1 MHGLLEFITSSEVL
15 LQTTKKCLF
24 EPESKVFLVVLSDFT
39 SWLTGAVVRYMGE
52 AVRLKELCFPW
63 LVLLFWHQL
72 AANWSWQWLYNNGYG
87 VFTLAVCM
95 WASKRWSI
103 PSSYRPCW
111 VFFPLRA
118 KCSWDEAEAD
128 IQHILLTGFP
138 PADEMWLKV
147 KTQLLDTIY
156 GLSRF
161 YQSHFVE
168 CFQLA
173 SSRWPLHYGSRDALF
188 GLLSMGLVQLGF
200 LLNLQ
205 SVIHCWRKFGYVC
218 VCIYSQSKDVAVKS
232 EWDIWNTH
240 C

>member
-72 AANWSWQWLYNNGYG
+72 AANWSWQWLYNDGCG

-111 VFFPLRA
+111 VFFPLKSKVQLGWSGSRHTA
-118 KCSWDEAEAD
+118 HLAD
-128 IQHILLTGFP
+128 WF
-138 PADEMWLKV
+138 
-147 KTQLLDTIY
+147 
-156 GLSRF
+156 S
-161 YQSHFVE
+161 
-168 CFQLA
+168 
-173 SSRWPLHYGSRDALF
+173 SSRW
-188 GLLSMGLVQLGF
+188 
-200 LLNLQ
+200 
-205 SVIHCWRKFGYVC
+205 
-218 VCIYSQSKDVAVKS
+218 DVVKS
-232 EWDIWNTH
+232 QDTVAWYHIWVV
-240 C
+240 